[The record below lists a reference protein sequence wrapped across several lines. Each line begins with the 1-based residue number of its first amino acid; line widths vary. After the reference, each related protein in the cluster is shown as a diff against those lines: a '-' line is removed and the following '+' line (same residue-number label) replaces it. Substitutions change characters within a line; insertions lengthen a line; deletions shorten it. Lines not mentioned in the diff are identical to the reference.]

1 VKLERFAGVVV
12 MNLDRDVA
20 VIGVPEQANLNAVG
34 AAAVEFSWR
43 GSNRCAV
50 DSRCAGLG

>member
-1 VKLERFAGVVV
+1 

-34 AAAVEFSWR
+34 AAAVEFSRR
-43 GSNRCAV
+43 GSNRCV
-50 DSRCAGLG
+50 VHSRCAGLG